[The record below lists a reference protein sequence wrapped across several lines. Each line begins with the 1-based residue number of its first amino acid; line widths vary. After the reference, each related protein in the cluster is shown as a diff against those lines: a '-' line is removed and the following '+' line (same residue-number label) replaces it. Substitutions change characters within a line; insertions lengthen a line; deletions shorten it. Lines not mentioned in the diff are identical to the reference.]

1 LPFYQKE
8 PIVRYKM
15 KGNDMSKS
23 ATAKFFINELRYD
36 KAERKDIIA
45 ALVEELSITKA
56 NAAAYI
62 YNFDKKAR

>member
-1 LPFYQKE
+1 
-8 PIVRYKM
+8 M
-15 KGNDMSKS
+15 KRRKLEMSKS

>member
-1 LPFYQKE
+1 ME
-8 PIVRYKM
+8 
-15 KGNDMSKS
+15 GNDMSKS